1 MEMNSYFIGVSM
13 THEAWVI
20 LDAKETPFAPK
31 AISLTHGQKP
41 EKIFQ
46 TAVFQVCQDGKS
58 WENVFTFASY
68 KRENQTEIYL
78 IDRDLSA
85 YRFFRLLFLT
95 APGEEVELR
104 NFKVYDYV
112 PTEYMS
118 SEVRGGRPSI
128 SIPYVELEVEG
139 FPEEDANGIYLP
151 NVEKFPVLQSY
162 SNGKGWELKE
172 DRGHNLFYIEKRV
185 QAPVLDEETGEPVV
199 DEETGEPVME
209 EIVERKYTTEYTC
222 STPCTEEATYPERI
236 QWEELPKEETPGY
249 FRPLYSW
256 SRELVENATNE
267 QFRFLP
273 SIRQISHFQI
283 EFRDES
289 NQVWYLRKTQG
300 TTEGEGGEIYGA
312 LEDPLVED
320 VLRTHGPYLY
330 YKGDSGKKLPF
341 WFFSPSPDRYPGNLY
356 FPDSQKG
363 TLPIGGTGTW
373 KVTGSSSFSSRIYS
387 SAKEMEKIP
396 SWTILKVSGF
406 LKENMEEDER
416 INGYYI
422 LEEPVTT
429 FKGTENNPKFKW
441 EIEGQGETIGKH
453 TDSGVYLFRRSD
465 GVYAFADE
473 DGNPLRGELISETSS
488 RLTGKWG
495 DEDRDGRID
504 WVPPYSNNLNRAYM
518 IYGAGVGKDG
528 LYFPRGSEGV
538 WSNGAWDVQL
548 VKNEGSNDYSIPDNH
563 SLSFRKTNGY
573 PEFSETVTIDRY
585 CTPSDCLTLVAEKT
599 RVNNEDKDYL
609 TFTALEPA
617 IISSEQIGRSPSVIG
632 LMYSI
637 NGEKFKLYKVGQNI
651 HLNTGSHVRFY
662 NFYGRLSTS
671 NSDYFHFLI
680 NGEVAASGNIL
691 SLLDHIGPEE
701 RLPDYCFYRLFADQ
715 IDLKTAPQLPSLVL
729 STECYAYMFS
739 GTGIS
744 SSPHLPAKHLSVRS
758 YEGMFKNAA
767 HLQEVSC
774 EFEEWGG
781 STIDWLEGVSPTG
794 TFQISDYVPIRFGE
808 DYFLYDWEFPNEAV
822 LREADFTGVTFEYN
836 STTSYGS
843 GHYVQISRDRQEYSN
858 QGRQHNDLYYRRE
871 GQEYA
876 VQYRG
881 ERISLSEGE
890 IVYLDGPVNKYGN
903 ADGPYANIQV
913 MNLLISGDVLSLA
926 RSSSVAAGEFAGLFQ
941 GNKVLSFKKES
952 KSYAYYDFYANL
964 ETWGTPSY
972 SNYWGGTK
980 EVSTFLS
987 NMKRIGENGCMEMF
1001 KGVERD
1007 LGCMELNLT
1016 SVGTNGVKDMFNSAS
1031 VDASTITL
1039 EGSGDFSYMFRNAY
1053 LKNGV
1058 SPKIVGDEEC
1068 NFEGLFESSP
1078 GSVLKIFIGL
1088 GSLEKAAR
1096 DNYLKDAELSSIGFY
1111 ISNVKY
1117 WNDLGYAGV
1126 TEDGYYYKEYK
1137 PTIVYAI
1144 REYPN
1149 SQKIWDSGIVA
1160 PDMNYWNEWNESIG
1174 GGSLL
1179 PQTPA

>member
-104 NFKVYDYV
+104 NFKVCDYV

-118 SEVRGGRPSI
+118 SEVKGGRPSI

-151 NVEKFPVLQSY
+151 NVEEFPVLQSY

-185 QAPVLDEETGEPVV
+185 QAPVLDGETGEPVV

-236 QWEELPKEETPGY
+236 QWEELPKAETPGY
-249 FRPLYSW
+249 FRPFYIW
-256 SRELVENATNE
+256 SREFIENGTNE
-267 QFRFLP
+267 QFRVLP
-273 SIRQISHFQI
+273 RIRQISHTQI

-289 NQVWYLRKTQG
+289 NQTWYLRKTQG
-300 TTEGEGGEIYGA
+300 TTEGEEGEIYGA

-341 WFFSPSPDRYPGNLY
+341 WFFSHSPDRYPGNLY
-356 FPDSQKG
+356 FPDGQKG

-387 SAKEMEKIP
+387 SAKEIEKIP

-422 LEEPVTT
+422 LEEPVTA
-429 FKGTENNPKFKW
+429 FKGTESNPKFRW
-441 EIEGQGETIGKH
+441 EGEGTGSGETIGKH

-473 DGNPLRGELISETSS
+473 DGNPLHGELISETSS
-488 RLTGKWG
+488 SLTGKWG
-495 DEDRDGRID
+495 EEDRDGRID

-538 WSNGAWDVQL
+538 WSNGAWDMQL
-548 VKNEGSNDYSIPDNH
+548 LKYEGSNNYIIPGNH
-563 SLSFRKTNGY
+563 RLSFRKTNGY

-599 RVNNEDKDYL
+599 KINNEDKDYL

-617 IISSEQIGRSPSVIG
+617 IISSEQIGNPSVAG
-632 LMYSI
+632 LMYSV
-637 NGEKFKLYKVGQNI
+637 NGEKFKPYRVGQNI

-662 NFYGRLSTS
+662 NFYGNLSNS
-671 NSDYFHFLI
+671 DSDYFHFLI
-680 NGEVAASGNIL
+680 DGEVAASGNIL
-691 SLLDHIGPEE
+691 SLLDHIGPGE

-715 IDLKTAPQLPSLVL
+715 IDLRTAPELPSFIL
-729 STECYAYMFS
+729 SKECYAYMFS
-739 GTGIS
+739 GTGIY
-744 SSPHLPAKHLSVRS
+744 SSPHLPAKHLSTRS
-758 YEGMFKNAA
+758 YEGMFKNATG
-767 HLQEVSC
+767 LSEVSC
-774 EFEEWGG
+774 EFEEWSGA
-781 STIDWLEGVSPTG
+781 TTDWLEGVSPTG
-794 TFQISDYVPIRFGE
+794 TFQISDYVPIKFGE
-808 DYFLYDWEFPNEAV
+808 DYFLYDWEFPNKAV
-822 LREADFTGVTFEYN
+822 IRNATLTGGVVFEYN
-836 STTSYGS
+836 SERYTGGGYNL
-843 GHYVQISRDRQEYSN
+843 QIFRDRQEYSN
-858 QGRQHNDLYYRRE
+858 QGGKHNDLYYRRDGE
-871 GQEYA
+871 EYA
-876 VQYRG
+876 LQYRG
-881 ERISLSEGE
+881 ETISLKEGE
-890 IVYLDGPVNKYGN
+890 IVYLDGPVNKYGGPY
-903 ADGPYANIQV
+903 GPYANIRV
-913 MNLLISGDVLSLA
+913 NNLLISGGVLSLS
-926 RSSSVAAGEFAGLFQ
+926 RSGSSVAAGEFAGLFQ
-941 GNKVLSFKKES
+941 GNETLSFKKET
-952 KSYAYYDFYANL
+952 KFYADYDFYANL
-964 ETWGTPSY
+964 ETFGHPSY
-972 SNYWGGTK
+972 SNPWSGSK
-980 EVSTFLS
+980 KVSFFLS
-987 NMKRIGENGCMEMF
+987 NMKTIGERGCVEMF
-1001 KGVERD
+1001 KGVQN

-1016 SVGTNGVKDMFNSAS
+1016 SVGINGVRDMFNSGS

-1039 EGSGDFSYMFRNAY
+1039 EGTGDFSYMFRNAY
-1053 LKNGV
+1053 MTNGV
-1058 SPKIVGDEEC
+1058 SPKIIGSEEC

-1078 GSVLKIFIGL
+1078 VRSLNIFIRLGL
-1088 GSLEKAAR
+1088 LEKAAN
-1096 DNYLKDAELSSIGFY
+1096 DDYLKDSNLSSIGFY
-1111 ISNVKY
+1111 VSNVTSWY
-1117 WNDLGYAGV
+1117 ELGYKGT
-1126 TEDGYYYKEYK
+1126 TEDGSSYQEYNS
-1137 PTIVYAI
+1137 TIAYAVAT
-1144 REYPN
+1144 YPN
-1149 SQKIWDSGIVA
+1149 SKEIWDSRIVA
-1160 PDMNYWNEWNESIG
+1160 PNMTYWNTINYG
-1174 GGSLL
+1174 GGGGIF
-1179 PQTPA
+1179 QE